1 MTLTILVQ
9 IWRRRRKIM
18 LPAFNP
24 KLVDQFFEI
33 FSENSEKIVKKLGNV
48 TGKGKF
54 SIWPY
59 LSTYTLDSV
68 SGESE

>member
-1 MTLTILVQ
+1 
-9 IWRRRRKIM
+9 M